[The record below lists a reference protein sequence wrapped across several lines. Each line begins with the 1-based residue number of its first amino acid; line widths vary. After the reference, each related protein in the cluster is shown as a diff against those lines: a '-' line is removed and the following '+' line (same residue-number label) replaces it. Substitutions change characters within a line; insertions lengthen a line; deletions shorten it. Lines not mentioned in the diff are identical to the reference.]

1 MLPRQFQHVR
11 DQAFPNIIFGVLLWP
26 IVRGANAV
34 FREFVV
40 EPIRRPLALLP
51 NIEINCQV
59 LDVGGNGCS
68 EHTANVSKHVLSD
81 PQLGFV
87 DSVDDALDAHA
98 FRVFG

>member
-1 MLPRQFQHVR
+1 MCCY
-11 DQAFPNIIFGVLLWP
+11 GT
-26 IVRGANAV
+26 IVPGANAV

-40 EPIRRPLALLP
+40 ETIRRLLALLP
-51 NIEINCQV
+51 NVEIDCQV
-59 LDVGGNGCS
+59 LDVGVNGCS
-68 EHTANVSKHVLSD
+68 EHTGIDAELANVSRHVRSD